1 MLHKGRGM
9 GPSVESAGNAG
20 ACAPRTGQVAG
31 VGAAKINYHGMKPAN
46 YRRLGTA
53 GGRYGKICVAQHG
66 CRSRRQFDA
75 ETD

>member
-31 VGAAKINYHGMKPAN
+31 VGAAEINYHGMKPAN
-46 YRRLGTA
+46 IDDLARRA
-53 GGRYGKICVAQHG
+53 ADMVKYV
-66 CRSRRQFDA
+66 
-75 ETD
+75 